1 MRFVL
6 HASMLLIPLA
16 AAAQVASPPARPA
29 PPAPAM
35 APLAPSSPLDGQWLR
50 FGELESRYATT
61 IGDASLAYA
70 RALDLEASAHA
81 LAMNFGD
88 RYAPS
93 ALFLGDAGALPS
105 TPRAAWA
112 PNDPADSLY
121 RVARE
126 HLNRGDYRRAAS
138 LFGDIS
144 KRYPTS
150 VYARDVP
157 YWHAFSL
164 YRLGGTPELQEAL
177 GILERY
183 RAQASQLASER
194 ALAPRAPASGLTPR
208 DAVLSTGTSNVT
220 MLSLGG
226 RPDGDALAARIAGVL
241 SSRGMTNDPAVRRAL
256 TARGGDACDQEEQS
270 VRSEALQALM
280 RSDPESARAAAGRML
295 ARKDD
300 CSVPLRRTAL
310 FLLAERK
317 DAAAMTTVVGVARN
331 DPSNSLRIQAID
343 WLAQMPSDE
352 AVTVLEQLTR
362 DADASVQRV
371 AARAL
376 ARHPN
381 PRARP
386 AVRSFVERTDTDESL
401 RMAMI
406 DGFTAE
412 RTSVED
418 LAWLRGL
425 YGRTTSTRLQGR
437 IAASVARFGGEENM
451 QWLTA
456 LARNEEE
463 PIDSR
468 LAAMRAISS
477 TADLATLSRLY
488 DGATHQR
495 VRGVLIDALAQR
507 KDPGALDKLIEIAKN
522 GTDPSARRAAISA
535 LSQSKD
541 PRATKLLLDL
551 VDR

>member
-1 MRFVL
+1 MRL
-6 HASMLLIPLA
+6 ASLLAMILIPA
-16 AAAQVASPPARPA
+16 SAAAQVAPPPARPA
-29 PPAPAM
+29 PPAAGM
-35 APLAPSSPLDGQWLR
+35 SPLSPSSPLDVQLLR
-50 FGELESRYATT
+50 LNELGSRYETLL
-61 IGDASLAYA
+61 GNSSVLYS
-70 RALDLEASAHA
+70 RAQDLEYAAHD
-81 LAMNFGD
+81 LAMTYAD
-88 RYAPS
+88 RFAPS
-93 ALFLGDAGALPS
+93 APLISYAGTLPS
-105 TPRAAWA
+105 SPRAAWA

-183 RAQASQLASER
+183 RTQPQPVREQAA
-194 ALAPRAPASGLTPR
+194 APRAPASPLVPR
-208 DAVLSTGTSNVT
+208 DAVLSTTTSNVT
-220 MLSLGG
+220 LLSLGG

-241 SSRGMTNDPAVRRAL
+241 SSRGMGNDPAVRRAL
-256 TARGGDACDQEEQS
+256 TARSGDVCDQEEQS

-280 RSDPESARAAAGRML
+280 RSDPESARTAAGRML
-295 ARKDD
+295 ARKDE

-310 FLLAERK
+310 FLLAEKK
-317 DAAAMTTVVGVARN
+317 DAAALATVVGVARN

-343 WLAQMPSDE
+343 WLAQMPSEE
-352 AVTVLEQLTR
+352 AASVLEQLTR
-362 DADASVQRV
+362 DPDGSVQRV

-381 PRARP
+381 PKARA
-386 AVRSFVERTDTDESL
+386 AVRSLVERTDIDESL

-406 DGFTAE
+406 DGFTAD
-412 RTSVED
+412 RTSVDD

-425 YGRTTSTRLQGR
+425 YARTTSTRLQSR
-437 IAASVARFGGEENM
+437 IAMSVARFGGEENT
-451 QWLTA
+451 QWLA
-456 LARNEEE
+456 GIARDDDA
-463 PIDSR
+463 PLDSR

-477 TADLATLSRLY
+477 SADIPTLSRLY
-488 DGATHQR
+488 DSATHQR
-495 VRGVLIDALAQR
+495 MRGVLIDALAER
-507 KDPGALDKLIEIAKN
+507 KDSAALDKLIEIAKG

-541 PRATKLLLDL
+541 PRATKLLLEL